1 MMISIDENFQNLSPF
16 VHKYF
21 NKNRHTIEYFA
32 EQMFEVE
39 DLTASDRYRSL
50 PKLIQDLSFVL
61 AFRKLDDV
69 SFQVP
74 YKIKLN

>member
-21 NKNRHTIEYFA
+21 NTIEYFA